1 MSMIFFAESIY
12 PMQPDPSYEALLLRV
27 AEEVNG
33 IRRAAT
39 LANGHLSA
47 HACEEAKPHAQ
58 ECFERVEALAQRL
71 LENYF
76 SLDRLPLRAC
86 PTRQRLDTPEAHE
99 LLSRLEGL
107 WQLAAQ
113 VDQQLEIEPA
123 IGSRVD
129 RSDGLAEWQSD
140 LHSGLILLTCYL
152 RCMMAR

>member
-1 MSMIFFAESIY
+1 MR
-12 PMQPDPSYEALLLRV
+12 PDPSYEALLLRV
-27 AEEVNG
+27 AGEVSG

-39 LANGHLSA
+39 LANGYLIG
-47 HACEEAKPHAQ
+47 HACEEATPHAR

-76 SLDRLPLRAC
+76 SLDRLPMSA
-86 PTRQRLDTPEAHE
+86 PPKRQLLDTPEAHE

-123 IGSRVD
+123 RGSRID
-129 RSDGLAEWQSD
+129 RSDGQAEWEPD
-140 LHSGLILLTCYL
+140 LLSQLMLLTCYL
-152 RCMMAR
+152 RCMMSK